1 MGMEEQ
7 TKLLGKQL
15 QESPLWSDHVSVP
28 ARWLFI
34 CLLLRT
40 DDKGEI
46 VVDEDYRVC
55 SEISGLG
62 IQSAQRAL
70 TELEKVKMITAYDDD
85 TILVHRVGLYR
96 QRQTKS
102 QARSAAYSK
111 VWRQRK
117 RTKSDSGDDSRM
129 PTHQENPPQT
139 PPSDSTTSTNGT
151 STSTVQKDSGST
163 TVEPSSKD
171 EKPKK
176 TDKQIREETGF
187 NEFWDAYGKKTS
199 TKTALTA
206 WKNLTK
212 RDREAAMGAVAAYV
226 AATPDVRFRK
236 NPSTWIHQRCWEDE
250 LVAPQKAPPRE
261 HIHEAGEIDF

>member
-1 MGMEEQ
+1 MLMEMQ

-15 QESPLWSDHVSVP
+15 QLSPLWSDHVSVP

-34 CLLLRT
+34 CLLLET
-40 DDKGEI
+40 DDQGEI

-62 IQSAQRAL
+62 IQSVQKAL
-70 TELEKVKMITAYDDD
+70 TELEKAKMITAFDDD
-85 TILVHRVGLYR
+85 TVIVHRPNMYR
-96 QRQTKS
+96 HRRTKRQVMN
-102 QARSAAYSK
+102 AEYVR
-111 VWRQRK
+111 RHRDRK
-117 RTKSDSGDDSRM
+117 RNGQLTESV
-129 PTHQENPPQT
+129 HPPQT
-139 PPSDSTTSTNGT
+139 PPSDSTTSTT

-206 WKNLTK
+206 WKNLNK